1 MLEHERRMRT
11 AEGGLYPWL
20 RQFEPGSNSAD
31 ANRLLDRIEHLR
43 EKPIKN
49 RLLLRVALIAIPA
62 SKTGTFSRLALQ
74 RTCPCTTAEGAGAA
88 AVTLD
93 VTPEGSAAALRAR
106 WRTTTRG
113 RR

>member
-43 EKPIKN
+43 HLGRQPTPARSCTGASRHSIVSSGFRIGLRAARTRCAASTWISPIQTET
-49 RLLLRVALIAIPA
+49 RA
-62 SKTGTFSRLALQ
+62 S
-74 RTCPCTTAEGAGAA
+74 
-88 AVTLD
+88 
-93 VTPEGSAAALRAR
+93 SAA
-106 WRTTTRG
+106 
-113 RR
+113 